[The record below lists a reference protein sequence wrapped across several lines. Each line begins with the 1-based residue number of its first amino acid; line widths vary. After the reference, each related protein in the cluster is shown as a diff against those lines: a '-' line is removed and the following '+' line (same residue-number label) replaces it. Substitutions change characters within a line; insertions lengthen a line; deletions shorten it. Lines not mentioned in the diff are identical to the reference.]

1 MKNRVLQQCVM
12 LILLVS
18 HALAQQSQTL
28 DELDEKIKRHFE
40 GALPGWKHE
49 RVEPFMKS
57 ETVLVEFWSLSN
69 RKVKVSIMSYK
80 SVEEARDVF
89 KNHEKY
95 SSNKE
100 LMRGLGDE
108 AVASGY
114 GSSEVA
120 FRRGRHIVFIS
131 TTADVEADPDARGLT
146 QSQMNER
153 QKSEMRRLSRE
164 FAKHIADALSGP

>member
-1 MKNRVLQQCVM
+1 MKNRSLSTFVM

-40 GALPGWKHE
+40 KALPGWKHE

-57 ETVLVEFWSLSN
+57 ENVLVEFWSLSN

-80 SVEEARDVF
+80 SVEEARGVF

-95 SSNKE
+95 SPNKE
-100 LMRGLGDE
+100 LMTGLGDE

-120 FRRGRHIVFIS
+120 FRRGRYNVFIS
-131 TTADVEADPDARGLT
+131 TTADVEADPDARSLN

-164 FAKHIADALSGP
+164 FAKHVADALSGP